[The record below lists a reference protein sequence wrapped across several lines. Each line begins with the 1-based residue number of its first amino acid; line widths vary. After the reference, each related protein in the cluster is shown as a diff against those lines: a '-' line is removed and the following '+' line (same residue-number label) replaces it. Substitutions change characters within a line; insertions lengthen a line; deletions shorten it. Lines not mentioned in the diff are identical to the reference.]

1 VIAFLALGE
10 FQNIRKIKS
19 LNYLCNAIICIA
31 LHQQVCYAFH
41 RNGPASS
48 AAFLTG
54 TDGIFGMSEGLE

>member
-1 VIAFLALGE
+1 
-10 FQNIRKIKS
+10 
-19 LNYLCNAIICIA
+19 LCNAIICIA
-31 LHQQVCYAFH
+31 LHQQVCYGFH